1 MTSMCTQKLI
11 PQIPDVQSRSQAGL
25 EVCPV
30 SVPPTEL

>member
-11 PQIPDVQSRSQAGL
+11 LQIPHVHSKSQAGL